1 MIDTFTFVGGIIV
14 FFWLGFFLAAALG
27 ASKEDKQ

>member
-14 FFWLGFFLAAALG
+14 SFWLGFFLAAALSANEEG
-27 ASKEDKQ
+27 KR

>member
-14 FFWLGFFLAAALG
+14 SFWLGFFLAAAMAANKTG
-27 ASKEDKQ
+27 N